1 MYPINRTVWFLK
13 SHVNPFLRQFFLV
26 SYRLMKYNIFKYR
39 GFHNKREGG
48 EVVSVFDIIPNNF
61 FNPLSSNS
69 NYRTN
74 AALLQFIYEQYDNEI
89 SYRIR
94 RNVLRDELAYYI
106 SDKSEEFIS
115 DNDTSAKS
123 YQEIASDY
131 LRKFANKDV
140 GWLEEE
146 FDESTFEKYIVLTEQ
161 GVMLAELLIRLERP
175 EREELSRYM
184 YNIYNTLLNQ
194 DQWNGDPYVGALKN
208 VYKNAKALSK
218 SLKKMSTYIRKT
230 IEKLMKEI
238 SYESLTENIIAY
250 CDGDFIKEYARLT
263 KPQNNIHIYRGKIIT
278 LLEQMQ
284 NDDDMYELITI
295 GCVNEE
301 DIEEWEAE
309 EKIELMFDTIKKF
322 LKDDYLRI
330 IADIK
335 HKLNLYITMALGRL
349 RYLKNHEVDM
359 RGNVE
364 RTLKYMLE
372 TMAEAGMREVLPDE
386 MTEMIRINQNKY
398 IDTQSIRMPQN
409 RKSVRQHSVTQIEIL
424 TEKDLENIKKAFEK
438 EAKNPYSKK
447 ITKQYLKKLIGNSNE
462 LSSDEVPLETKEDL
476 LMILSAVA
484 YAEENGFKVELK
496 DGYFEVGNM
505 VLRSFKIL
513 EAQYEHCKSL
523 G

>member
-1 MYPINRTVWFLK
+1 M
-13 SHVNPFLRQFFLV
+13 
-26 SYRLMKYNIFKYR
+26 
-39 GFHNKREGG
+39 
-48 EVVSVFDIIPNNF
+48 VSVFDIIPNNF

-74 AALLQFIYEQYDNEI
+74 AALLRFIYEQYDNEI
-89 SYRIR
+89 SYRIK
-94 RNVLRDELAYYI
+94 RNVLRDELTYYI
-106 SDKSEEFIS
+106 SEHSEELIS
-115 DNDTSAKS
+115 DSDMSNKS
-123 YQEIASDY
+123 YQEMSSDY
-131 LRKFANKDV
+131 LRRFASKDV

-146 FDESTFEKYIVLTEQ
+146 FDESTFEKYIVITEQ
-161 GVMLAELLIRLERP
+161 GVMLAELLIRLEKP
-175 EREELSRYM
+175 EREELSSYM

-194 DQWNGDPYVGALKN
+194 EQWNGDPYVGALKN
-208 VYKNAKALSK
+208 VYKNAKSLSK

-263 KPQNNIHIYRGKIIT
+263 KPQNNIHVYRGKIIT
-278 LLEQMQ
+278 MLEQMQ
-284 NDDDMYELITI
+284 NDDDVYELITI

-309 EKIELMFDTIKKF
+309 EKINVMFDMIKKF

-359 RGNVE
+359 QGNVE
-364 RTLKYMLE
+364 RTLKYVLDVM
-372 TMAEAGMREVLPDE
+372 TEAGMREELPDE
-386 MTEMIRINQNKY
+386 MAEMIRINQNKY
-398 IDTQSIRMPQN
+398 IDVQSIRMPQN
-409 RKSVRQHSVTQIEIL
+409 RKRVRRQSVTEIETL
-424 TEKDLENIKKAFEK
+424 TGEDLDNLKKIYEK

-447 ITKQYLKKLIGNSNE
+447 IAKQYLRTLIGNRHG

-484 YAEENGFKVELK
+484 YAEENGFKIEPQE
-496 DGYFEVGNM
+496 GYFEAGNM
-505 VLRSFKIL
+505 ILRSFRIW
-513 EAQYEHCKSL
+513 EV
-523 G
+523 